1 MEENSRDL
9 IEEALSE
16 INKAK
21 ENNEILR
28 QKINVANQGLEVII
42 SMGDSMIVSVAEQT
56 LQEMKNCDNQDSSQS
71 WK

>member
-1 MEENSRDL
+1 MEDNSRDL

-21 ENNEILR
+21 ERIKILR

-56 LQEMKNCDNQDSSQS
+56 LQEMQNCEDQDSSQS
-71 WK
+71 RE

>member
-71 WK
+71 